1 MIKNTII
8 MIETGYCCRLA
19 HTRERTDTFL
29 FWWGYGGIL
38 RLLVGEWW
46 VVGLEG
52 EEENYVEGK

>member
-8 MIETGYCCRLA
+8 MIGLDIVRSDSGLG

-38 RLLVGEWW
+38 RLLVGE
-46 VVGLEG
+46 
-52 EEENYVEGK
+52 